1 MAVHA
6 EVVQAELSF
15 VERRDVRWPLP
26 PETRSCGAPEVRL
39 LFERE
44 RMSLPPAAEP
54 GSVGLELALR
64 LPALP
69 HSGIHPKY
77 TITTRNWRKNSH

>member
-54 GSVGLELALR
+54 GSVGLEFAL
-64 LPALP
+64 L
-69 HSGIHPKY
+69 HSVIHPKY

>member
-1 MAVHA
+1 MFGG
-6 EVVQAELSF
+6 LF
-15 VERRDVRWPLP
+15 P
-26 PETRSCGAPEVRL
+26 PRRSCGAPEVRL

-64 LPALP
+64 LLALP
-69 HSGIHPKY
+69 HSGIHP
-77 TITTRNWRKNSH
+77 